1 MNQHGQHVLT
11 DKDRMEDLL
20 TQEKYLISSYGT
32 FIPEAVCPQLRG
44 VLNDNFNEC
53 VRNQFTVFD
62 KMNQLGWYPGKN
74 AQTPEI
80 EAAKQRFQQ
89 MQTQL

>member
-1 MNQHGQHVLT
+1 MIQNGQNVLT

-20 TQEKYLISSYGT
+20 TQEKFLISSYGT
-32 FIPEAVCPQLRG
+32 FIPGAACPNLRN

-53 VRNQFTVFD
+53 VQNQFTVFD
-62 KMNQLGWYPGKN
+62 KMSQLGWYPTKN
-74 AQTPEI
+74 APTPEI
-80 EAAKQRFQQ
+80 EAAKQKFQQ